1 MTAILELITGNL
13 LPYII
18 AAGAAVLA
26 IIGAYFKGGANARAK
41 RAVKDAK
48 ADQQSHE
55 RMNNAETGSGM
66 SDDQRIDRLRE
77 FAAKH
82 GNRPPKAGGR

>member
-1 MTAILELITGNL
+1 MTALNL
-13 LPYII
+13 DLLSPILPYI
-18 AAGAAVLA
+18 AAAV
-26 IIGAYFKGGANARAK
+26 GAVVLFLTGRATGGAKSRQRQAEAN
-41 RAVKDAK
+41 AK

-66 SDDQRIDRLRE
+66 SDDQRIDSLRD
-77 FAAKH
+77 FANKH